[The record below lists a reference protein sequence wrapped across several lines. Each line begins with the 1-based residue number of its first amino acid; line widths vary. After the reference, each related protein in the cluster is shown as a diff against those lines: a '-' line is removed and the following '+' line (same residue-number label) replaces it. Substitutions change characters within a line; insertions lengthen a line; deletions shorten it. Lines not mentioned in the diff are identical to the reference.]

1 MTSRIYYT
9 DAYCRRFE
17 AVVTRVFEHDGRA
30 AAVLDRTAFYPTS
43 GGQPFDTGRITPHQG
58 GTFGSAID
66 VVDTIDV
73 DDDVVHLLS
82 APLGP
87 AAAVTGDVDW
97 VRRFDHMQQ
106 HTGQHVLSAAFDRL
120 FNNRTVSFHMG
131 AELST
136 IDLAQEMSWEQIA
149 RAEDEANRVVWDDRE
164 VAIRF
169 VSSEEAGTLP
179 LRKEPVR
186 GGVLRLIDVKDFDL
200 SACGG
205 THVARTGA
213 IGAILVP
220 AVEKFKGGVRVTF
233 VCGAR
238 TLRTFRTLRE
248 SVAGSVRALS
258 VLPQELPGS
267 IERMQTEARDLRRT
281 LKKFQESLAAHEA
294 ARLASHVV
302 VEALDGWDANGL
314 KLIATTI
321 TSRTSA
327 AVALFSTGSPVAVVI
342 ARSPDRRVD
351 AKAVLGALI
360 ERFGGRGGGKADL
373 AQGGGLSGNLA
384 DICAAARGLLR
395 GSPGDSIP

>member
-9 DAYCRRFE
+9 DPYCRRFE
-17 AVVTRVFEHDGRA
+17 AFVTRVFEHGGRA

-43 GGQPFDTGRITPHQG
+43 GGQPFDTGRITPHQR

-66 VVDTIDV
+66 VVDTIDIG
-73 DDDVVHLLS
+73 DDVVHLLS
-82 APLGP
+82 APLG
-87 AAAVTGDVDW
+87 AGAAVTGDVDW
-97 VRRFDHMQQ
+97 ARRFDHMQQ

-149 RAEDEANRVVWDDRE
+149 RAEDEANGVVWDDRE

-169 VSSEEAGTLP
+169 VSSVEAGTLP

-238 TLRTFRTLRE
+238 TLRAFRTLRE

-281 LKKFQESLAAHEA
+281 LKKFQESLAVHEA
-294 ARLASHVV
+294 ERLAGDLV
-302 VEALDGWDANGL
+302 VEALDGWDTNGL

-321 TSRTSA
+321 TARTSA
-327 AVALFSTGSPVAVVI
+327 VVALFSTASPVAVVI
-342 ARSPDRRVD
+342 ARSPDRKVD
-351 AKAVLGALI
+351 AKVVLGALI
-360 ERFGGRGGGKADL
+360 KRFGGRGGGKADL

-384 DICAAARGLLR
+384 DICSAARELLR
-395 GSPGDSIP
+395 GSAGESIP